1 MKLLQLYYYE
11 GRARASTGKPSSV
24 TLLSVGHGFQETA
37 ATELPMVTVT
47 PPPPQNALISEGAG
61 GYF

>member
-24 TLLSVGHGFQETA
+24 TLLSVDHGFQETA

-47 PPPPQNALISEGAG
+47 APLLERPYQ
-61 GYF
+61 